1 MDNNKSQRL
10 LADYVEFI
18 TDHDTIGSFAKAH
31 GITHRDAVN
40 RLDAGMTIYRERIQ
54 NAHIDTLAA
63 TGVGSF

>member
-1 MDNNKSQRL
+1 MDNRKSQRL

-40 RLDAGMTIYRERIQ
+40 RLYAGMVIYRERLQ
-54 NAHIDTLAA
+54 NDHIDTIAA
-63 TGVGSF
+63 TGIGSF